1 MSSPP
6 PDYIEV
12 TEPTLGDILSAA
24 LTAVQP
30 DLSEQE
36 LAEQA
41 EEDLAERARY
51 HAALELAD
59 QIAPLF
65 AVTQADVFDAL
76 CSIPDNMLS
85 LLETPEGWA
94 ALAGYIAADFH
105 MPLISYQPT
114 IN

>member
-1 MSSPP
+1 VSGSPP
-6 PDYIEV
+6 DRTEV

-30 DLSEQE
+30 ALSEQE
-36 LAEQA
+36 
-41 EEDLAERARY
+41 LAERARY

-59 QIAPLF
+59 QIAPLL
-65 AVTQADVFDAL
+65 AVTQAEVFDAL